1 MLPDKVGGTVWVN
14 VRSTIIRYFQP
25 DNENALIW
33 HYCIKGPKETAYE
46 GGYYYG
52 ELRFP
57 KDYPF
62 KPPSIIMNT
71 PSGRFLTGKR
81 LW

>member
-1 MLPDKVGGTVWVN
+1 MAEISLTSEIVSYNTN
-14 VRSTIIRYFQP
+14 LFQP
-25 DNENALIW
+25 DNENALVW

-57 KDYPF
+57 KDSPF